1 MESRMPDYQYEA
13 STALITGASRGIGA
27 AIAARLQGE
36 GIRVLSPLSKA
47 LDLLS
52 SVSIDRYLSTLTQPI
67 DILINNA
74 GINRLGSIDEIS
86 STDFE
91 DVIQINLLGHFRLTQ
106 GLVKGMKARRYG
118 RIVNISSIWSL
129 VSRERRMAYSATK
142 AAINGLTRAQA
153 LELAPYNILVNAL
166 APGYVNTDLTKKN
179 NTSAELE
186 AIATQIPLGRLA
198 EPSEIAECV
207 AFLCSPKNSYITGQV
222 IAIDG
227 GYLCK

>member
-1 MESRMPDYQYEA
+1 MPDYQYEA

-47 LDLLS
+47 LDLSS
-52 SVSIDRYLSTLTQPI
+52 SVSIDSYLSTLTQPI

-86 STDFE
+86 SADFE
-91 DVIQINLLGHFRLTQ
+91 AVVQINLLGHFRLTQ
-106 GLVKGMKARRYG
+106 GLVKGMKARKYG

-129 VSRERRMAYSATK
+129 VSRERRVAYSATK

-179 NTSAELE
+179 NTSVELE

>member
-1 MESRMPDYQYEA
+1 MPDYQYEA
-13 STALITGASRGIGA
+13 GTALITGASRGIGA

-36 GIRVLSPLSKA
+36 GIRVLSPLSNE
-47 LDLLS
+47 LDLSS

-179 NTSAELE
+179 NTSVELE
-186 AIATQIPLGRLA
+186 AIATQIPLGRSA

>member
-1 MESRMPDYQYEA
+1 MPDSQYEA

-36 GIRVLSPLSKA
+36 GIRVLSPLSNE
-47 LDLLS
+47 LDLSS

-86 STDFE
+86 SSDFE

-106 GLVKGMKARRYG
+106 GLVKGMKTRLYG

-179 NTSAELE
+179 NTSVELE

>member
-1 MESRMPDYQYEA
+1 
-13 STALITGASRGIGA
+13 
-27 AIAARLQGE
+27 
-36 GIRVLSPLSKA
+36 
-47 LDLLS
+47 
-52 SVSIDRYLSTLTQPI
+52 
-67 DILINNA
+67 
-74 GINRLGSIDEIS
+74 
-86 STDFE
+86 
-91 DVIQINLLGHFRLTQ
+91 
-106 GLVKGMKARRYG
+106 
-118 RIVNISSIWSL
+118 
-129 VSRERRMAYSATK
+129 MAYSATK

-179 NTSAELE
+179 NTSVELE

>member
-1 MESRMPDYQYEA
+1 MPDYQYEA
-13 STALITGASRGIGA
+13 GTALITGASRGIGA

-36 GIRVLSPLSKA
+36 AIRVLSPLSNE
-47 LDLLS
+47 LDLSS

-86 STDFE
+86 STEFE
-91 DVIQINLLGHFRLTQ
+91 DVIQVNLLGHFRLTQ

-179 NTSAELE
+179 NTSVELE

-207 AFLCSPKNSYITGQV
+207 AFLSSPKNSYITGQV